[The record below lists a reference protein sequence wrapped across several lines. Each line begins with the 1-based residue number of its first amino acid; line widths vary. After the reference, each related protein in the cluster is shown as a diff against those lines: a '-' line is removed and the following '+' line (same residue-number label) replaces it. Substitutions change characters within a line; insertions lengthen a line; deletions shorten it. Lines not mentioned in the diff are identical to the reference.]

1 MSVFGIKLNGASI
14 NNKIFGVPRNIRRY
28 FISENEASQI
38 VIASLMN
45 EFDGYI
51 SYPNTKYI
59 GKQIQIKEI
68 TKRILDQIN
77 YKPRFF

>member
-1 MSVFGIKLNGASI
+1 
-14 NNKIFGVPRNIRRY
+14 
-28 FISENEASQI
+28 
-38 VIASLMN
+38 MN

-77 YKPRFF
+77 YKPRFFYSEKKASDYLAKKIKMKL